1 VKLRFL
7 LDTHVLVRWLIEP
20 RKLSR
25 DQIRV
30 LSEADRH
37 AEPLA
42 LSTITLLEI
51 AVLVGASKIDADLED
66 IFAPLRE
73 SPGVRI
79 LPLTI
84 PIATEIWALGAA
96 LRDPMD
102 RAVVATARVHG
113 LRLLTSDQRIIASK
127 LVSFID

>member
-7 LDTHVLVRWLIEP
+7 LDTHDLVRWLIEP

>member
-1 VKLRFL
+1 
-7 LDTHVLVRWLIEP
+7 LIEP